1 MLDKA
6 PLFVTLSPTTEVATG
21 KCTLPCPVVVE
32 LALVSGGPSLPG
44 TAGQREWP
52 QLFAGQGGD
61 VQAGARRG
69 LLAPSPRGAAS
80 LTGLHARCTQVI
92 HTVPEPRQAGRCFLM
107 ERCAYFVKKHP
118 LAPRRFF
125 PWQIVAF
132 PFLATRK
139 LGVQSGKAVS
149 LWWRRTPAQGRWL
162 SGRARSIPLPP
173 APPSR
178 VTRIPPRVLPGKQRL
193 AEDGA
198 GGE

>member
-6 PLFVTLSPTTEVATG
+6 PLFVTLSPNTEVATV
-21 KCTLPCPVVVE
+21 KCTLPCPVAFE

-69 LLAPSPRGAAS
+69 LLAPSPRGAAPFP
-80 LTGLHARCTQVI
+80 GLHARCTQVI

-125 PWQIVAF
+125 F
-132 PFLATRK
+132 R
-139 LGVQSGKAVS
+139 
-149 LWWRRTPAQGRWL
+149 GRLWL
-162 SGRARSIPLPP
+162 SLSLPQGNLVYSRA
-173 APPSR
+173 SR
-178 VTRIPPRVLPGKQRL
+178 CLCGGGVHLHK
-193 AEDGA
+193 A
-198 GGE
+198 GGCRAGPVASRSRQRRLPA